1 MAYMKWTYT
10 IYRTDQDLDAI
21 QQELDS
27 FGQEGWEMV
36 SFNVQQF
43 VDDQNQPYD
52 QYTFL
57 FKRPVQ

>member
-1 MAYMKWTYT
+1 MKWSYT
-10 IYRTDQDLDAI
+10 IYRSDQELDTI

-43 VDDQNQPYD
+43 MDDQEQPFD

-57 FKRPVQ
+57 FKRPVG